1 MVYATSGIT
10 HSSAEGTARRDLDFL
25 LQDDGWRRIWG
36 ELLNCLH
43 CIHGAELHILHILS
57 FVCIASDL
65 RWSDGL
71 PVTLNK
77 REAGSIFRLLCNWVV
92 CASIMG

>member
-1 MVYATSGIT
+1 MQRGRR
-10 HSSAEGTARRDLDFL
+10 EGTWTSCNKTTGGDAF
-25 LQDDGWRRIWG
+25 G
-36 ELLNCLH
+36 EKLLNCLH

-77 REAGSIFRLLCNWVV
+77 REEGSIVRLLCNWVV